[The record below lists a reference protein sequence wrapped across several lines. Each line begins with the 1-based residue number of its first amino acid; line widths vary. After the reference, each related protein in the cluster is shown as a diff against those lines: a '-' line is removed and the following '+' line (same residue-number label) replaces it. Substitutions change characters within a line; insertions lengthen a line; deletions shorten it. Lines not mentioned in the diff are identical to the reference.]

1 MAANKDQVEFWN
13 SPSGEKWVTFQSE
26 LDGLFAEITDLLF
39 DCAAPSTGERV
50 LDVGCGCGTTSLM
63 YGERV
68 GVGGAV
74 VGVDVSEPLLAQAN
88 AARDRAAV
96 DNVAFVRADAQV
108 HDFEGASF
116 DLVASRFGVMFF
128 DDPYA
133 AFRNLA
139 SALKPGGRCVFICWD
154 GLTVNPWFSIPRA
167 AAVDRLGAPAP
178 TQPRDPGPMAFAERD
193 YVRDILESA
202 GFTLV
207 AVDSVETTLRHAGG
221 VAAAA
226 QLSARLGP
234 AARIIKERDGTPED
248 IAAIAQRI
256 ESDFAPFATSGGI
269 AVPALL
275 NLVEA
280 RKGSSVP

>member
-1 MAANKDQVEFWN
+1 MI
-13 SPSGEKWVTFQSE
+13 SGEHARSRE
-26 LDGLFAEITDLLF
+26 
-39 DCAAPSTGERV
+39 PSSTRV
-50 LDVGCGCGTTSLM
+50 LLAGSGLM
-63 YGERV
+63 QISNPLYLLPGLL
-68 GVGGAV
+68 V
-74 VGVDVSEPLLAQAN
+74 VGVLAQWIASRIRIPAIVLLLGAGIVLGPLLGVL
-88 AARDRAAV
+88 RPDELLGDLLTPIVSLAV
-96 DNVAFVRADAQV
+96 GVIL
-108 HDFEGASF
+108 FEG
-116 DLVASRFGVMFF
+116 
-128 DDPYA
+128 
-133 AFRNLA
+133 
-139 SALKPGGRCVFICWD
+139 
-154 GLTVNPWFSIPRA
+154 GLSLRLSEA
-167 AAVDRLGAPAP
+167 ERLGAPAP

-193 YVRDILESA
+193 YVRDILEGA
-202 GFTLV
+202 GFASV